1 MQTVP
6 EIVIEDVCDASV
18 RRNHLVKCADF
29 APALLPTDVEEG
41 TNYGSSGSGSDSGS
55 DCEQT
60 MSQTD
65 LLNELDVVVVYLNSK
80 SLLFRYSAVRVQ
92 NYRCLLYGSSF
103 LLSGSMT
110 FLPIMVS
117 HGGEW
122 LLILISIFGFL
133 ISGITVG
140 TRYANFDITIQKY
153 CDTAASYHRL
163 ENEMMLFKSVNT
175 YSYEKYR
182 LLYEKIRE
190 SEVKI
195 IELNN
200 KAELSASIRKR
211 FPDID
216 IFAQIHKIEEQR
228 KKIAR
233 RLTSVRYEIRKLAFD
248 IDSENIDPEKKARL
262 KFLID
267 SKKKIKDE
275 LENVN
280 YSSMIEKMESER
292 SHYSDNGWFIHL

>member
-1 MQTVP
+1 MQTSP
-6 EIVIEDVCDASV
+6 EIVIEDV
-18 RRNHLVKCADF
+18 
-29 APALLPTDVEEG
+29 PIDVEDG
-41 TNYGSSGSGSDSGS
+41 TNYGSSSDSGS

-65 LLNELDVVVVYLNSK
+65 LLNELDVVVIYLNLRSQ
-80 SLLFRYSAVRVQ
+80 LFRYSAVRVQ
-92 NYRCLLYGSSF
+92 NYQSLLYVASF

-140 TRYANFDITIQKY
+140 TRYGNFDITIHKY
-153 CDTAASYHRL
+153 CDTSASYHRL

-182 LLYEKIRE
+182 VLYEKIRE

-195 IELNN
+195 IDLNN
-200 KAELSASIRKR
+200 NAELSASIRRR
-211 FPDID
+211 FPEICSID
-216 IFAQIHKIEEQR
+216 IFSQIHKIEDKR
-228 KKIAR
+228 KKLAR
-233 RLTSVRYEIRKLAFD
+233 RLTSARYEIRKLAFD
-248 IDSENIDPEKKARL
+248 IDSANIDPEKKSRL

>member
-1 MQTVP
+1 MVLYMQTAP
-6 EIVIEDVCDASV
+6 EIVIEDIPIELED
-18 RRNHLVKCADF
+18 
-29 APALLPTDVEEG
+29 G

-65 LLNELDVVVVYLNSK
+65 LLSELDVVVVYLNSR
-80 SLLFRYSAVRVQ
+80 SQLFHYLVVRVQ
-92 NYRCLLYGSSF
+92 NYRCLLYVSSF
-103 LLSGSMT
+103 VLSGSMT
-110 FLPIMVS
+110 VLPILVS
-117 HGGEW
+117 PGSQW
-122 LLILISIFGFL
+122 LLILISIFGLL

-140 TRYANFDITIQKY
+140 TRYANFDIIIQKY
-153 CDTAASYHRL
+153 CDTSASYHRL
-163 ENEMMLFKSVNT
+163 ENDMILFKSVNT

-195 IELNN
+195 IDLNSKTELT
-200 KAELSASIRKR
+200 ASIMQR
-211 FPDID
+211 FPTVCAID
-216 IFAQIHKIEEQR
+216 IFSQIHKIEEQR
-228 KKIAR
+228 KKLAR

-248 IDSENIDPEKKARL
+248 IDSANIDPEKKSRL
-262 KFLID
+262 RFLVD

-280 YSSMIEKMESER
+280 YSSMIEKIESER

>member
-1 MQTVP
+1 MQTAP
-6 EIVIEDVCDASV
+6 EIVIEDIPIELED
-18 RRNHLVKCADF
+18 
-29 APALLPTDVEEG
+29 G

-65 LLNELDVVVVYLNSK
+65 LLNELDVVVVYLNSR
-80 SLLFRYSAVRVQ
+80 SQLFQYLAVRVQ
-92 NYRCLLYGSSF
+92 NYRCLLYATSF
-103 LLSGSMT
+103 ALSGSMT
-110 FLPIMVS
+110 ILPILVLDR
-117 HGGEW
+117 W
-122 LLILISIFGFL
+122 LLILISIFGLL

-153 CDTAASYHRL
+153 CDTSTSYHRL

-195 IELNN
+195 IDLNN
-200 KAELSASIRKR
+200 KAELSASIRQR
-211 FPDID
+211 FPEVCAID
-216 IFAQIHKIEEQR
+216 IFSQIHKIEEQR
-228 KKIAR
+228 KKLAR

-248 IDSENIDPEKKARL
+248 IDSANIDPEKKSRL
-262 KFLID
+262 RFLVD

>member
-1 MQTVP
+1 MQTSP
-6 EIVIEDVCDASV
+6 EIVIEDV
-18 RRNHLVKCADF
+18 
-29 APALLPTDVEEG
+29 PIDVEEG
-41 TNYGSSGSGSDSGS
+41 TNYGSSSDSGS

-80 SLLFRYSAVRVQ
+80 SQLFQYSAVRVQ
-92 NYRCLLYGSSF
+92 NYRCLLYVVSF

-117 HGGEW
+117 RGGEW

-140 TRYANFDITIQKY
+140 TRYGNFDITIHKY
-153 CDTAASYHRL
+153 CDTSASYHRL
-163 ENEMMLFKSVNT
+163 ENEMMIFKSVNT

-182 LLYEKIRE
+182 VLYEKIRE

-195 IELNN
+195 IDLNN
-200 KAELSASIRKR
+200 KSELSASIRRR
-211 FPDID
+211 FPEICSID
-216 IFAQIHKIEEQR
+216 IFSQIHKIEDQR
-228 KKIAR
+228 KKLAR

-248 IDSENIDPEKKARL
+248 IDSANIDPEKKSRL

>member
-1 MQTVP
+1 MQTAP
-6 EIVIEDVCDASV
+6 EIVIDDI
-18 RRNHLVKCADF
+18 
-29 APALLPTDVEEG
+29 PIDVEEG

-65 LLNELDVVVVYLNSK
+65 LLSELDVVVVYLNSK
-80 SLLFRYSAVRVQ
+80 SHLFQYLAVRAQ

-110 FLPIMVS
+110 VLPILVS

-122 LLILISIFGFL
+122 LLILMSIFGLL
-133 ISGITVG
+133 ISGMTVG

-163 ENEMMLFKSVNT
+163 ENEMMLFKSVNI

-200 KAELSASIRKR
+200 KAELSASIKQR
-211 FPDID
+211 FPIICSID
-216 IFAQIHKIEEQR
+216 IFSQIHKIEEQR
-228 KKIAR
+228 KKMAK

-248 IDSENIDPEKKARL
+248 IDSANIDPEKKSRL
-262 KFLID
+262 KFLVD

-275 LENVN
+275 LENVK

>member
-1 MQTVP
+1 MQTTP
-6 EIVIEDVCDASV
+6 EILVEDIPIELED
-18 RRNHLVKCADF
+18 
-29 APALLPTDVEEG
+29 G

-65 LLNELDVVVVYLNSK
+65 LLSELDVVVVYLNSR
-80 SLLFRYSAVRVQ
+80 SQLFRYSAVRVQ
-92 NYRCLLYGSSF
+92 NYQSLLYVASV

-140 TRYANFDITIQKY
+140 TRYGNFDITIHKY
-153 CDTAASYHRL
+153 CDTSASYHRL

-182 LLYEKIRE
+182 QLYEKIRE

-195 IELNN
+195 IDLNN
-200 KAELSASIRKR
+200 KAELSASIRRR
-211 FPDID
+211 FPVICSID
-216 IFAQIHKIEEQR
+216 IFSQIHKIEDQR
-228 KKIAR
+228 KKLAR
-233 RLTSVRYEIRKLAFD
+233 RLTSARYEIRKLAFD
-248 IDSENIDPEKKARL
+248 IDSANIDPEKKSRL
-262 KFLID
+262 KFVID